1 MKKNDIA
8 ILILIASITLVIS
21 YLLVKGLFGSPD
33 DQETKVE
40 SVEPISASIVEPS
53 PRIFNSNAI
62 NPTVVIQIGS
72 PSNQQPFSGQ

>member
-21 YLLVKGLFGSPD
+21 YLLVKALFGSPQ
-33 DQETKVE
+33 DQKTTVET
-40 SVEPISASIVEPS
+40 VEPITATIVEPS
-53 PRIFNSNAI
+53 PRIFNKDAI
-62 NPTVVIQIGS
+62 NPTVVIQIGN